1 MPKNT
6 ITAALPYANGP
17 VHIGHL
23 AGVYIP
29 ADIYARYSRLAGMET
44 LFVCGS
50 DEHGVPI
57 TLRAK
62 KEGITPQDVV
72 DRYHEI
78 IKTSFKDLGISFD
91 IYSRTSNDTHKETAQ
106 DFFKILHNKGAFR
119 EISTEQ
125 YYDEEA
131 KQFLA
136 DRYITGDCPKC
147 GNEGAYGD
155 QCEKCGSTLSPS
167 ELKNVKSALSGNT
180 PVLKETKNW
189 YLPLDEL
196 QESFLNNYINERN
209 NWRSTVQG
217 QCKSWLNDGLK
228 ERAMTRDLDWG
239 IPVPVE
245 GADGKV
251 LYVWFEAPIG
261 YISATK
267 EARPDDWESWWTGE
281 SKLIHFIG
289 KDNIVFHCI
298 IFPAMLHLRGDD
310 YVIPQDVPA
319 NEFLNLEGQKIST
332 SRNWAV
338 WLHEYLAEIPNR
350 EDELRYVLTS
360 IAPETKDSEFTW
372 KDYQTRINSEL
383 VAIYGN
389 FANRVLVLIQKY
401 FEGKV
406 PLKGSEHSSS
416 HLSKQYIA
424 PILQKI
430 SDYKFRDAQNALMD
444 LARFGNKY
452 LADEEPW
459 KVIKTDPEK
468 AKEIL
473 GFAYEILVNLGL
485 ATEVFMPKIQQK
497 LMLQLGFES
506 QESIKYNFWNK
517 AQWFEVSGENHI
529 GKISLLF
536 SKVEDQTVEAQVE
549 KLQQSIPT
557 LPNVKPIKPMI
568 NFEDFTKLDLRIAHV
583 ESCKK
588 VEKADKLLQLELNIG
603 GETRTVLSGIA
614 EHFSPEE
621 VEGRDVLYLANL
633 APRKIRGIESQ
644 GMVLLAE
651 NEEGKLQF
659 VKPDGAIEPGST
671 VA

>member
-106 DFFKILHNKGAFR
+106 DFFKILHDKGAFR

-245 GADGKV
+245 DADGKV

-416 HLSKQYIA
+416 DLSKQYIT

-459 KVIKTDPEK
+459 KVIKTDSEK

-485 ATEVFMPKIQQK
+485 ATEVFMPKIHQK
-497 LMLQLGFES
+497 LMFQLGFES

-529 GKISLLF
+529 GEISLLF

-557 LPNVKPIKPMI
+557 QPNVKPIKPMI